1 MNFKQ
6 KVIIGIVSVAGL
18 FSLAGCSILPAAAPA
33 ALKVDS
39 ESYVISSDKKPSD
52 GNAYLALKVNVKNK
66 TKSSFREVYSNDF
79 SLYDKKGNK
88 ISNEDIYSYDADD
101 QGFKS
106 FQLSSLP
113 ANKSV
118 AAYVVFEVTKGEK
131 YELHYS
137 PEIATTG
144 SSKQPKD
151 VVVKVDTSHVKDLSS
166 SLKQMA
172 KDYVNAVFWGEKGV
186 KSKLKTNLVS
196 AHDNFN
202 TLFGKSFS
210 DQLEINDYYTP
221 SSGELNNVVDEF
233 EAANAKRGKVD
244 YTIKEM
250 FPNYAVINVKPT
262 VINMDDVDAE
272 GILDTWEDQ
281 NEDKYDDY
289 DAAMRDAAKY
299 LLQNIS
305 KKFDST
311 STSTPDDMDSDGEQL
326 VLKKDNSGKWS
337 VDNSD
342 SDDNYEYTSLVSSF
356 MGGLSDY

>member
-1 MNFKQ
+1 M
-6 KVIIGIVSVAGL
+6 
-18 FSLAGCSILPAAAPA
+18 
-33 ALKVDS
+33 
-39 ESYVISSDKKPSD
+39 
-52 GNAYLALKVNVKNK
+52 
-66 TKSSFREVYSNDF
+66 
-79 SLYDKKGNK
+79 
-88 ISNEDIYSYDADD
+88 
-101 QGFKS
+101 
-106 FQLSSLP
+106 
-113 ANKSV
+113 
-118 AAYVVFEVTKGEK
+118 
-131 YELHYS
+131 HYS

-172 KDYVNAVFWGEKGV
+172 KDYVNAVFLGEKGV